1 MEDQSG
7 VFCSTAGEI
16 FDDRD
21 SLSDHYKSEFHR
33 YNLKRK
39 VAGLAPVTREFY
51 EARRAQL
58 SAASGVP
65 TQKTWFDPLTR
76 KKFFSENTYLAYTR
90 SKKYQDVVK
99 TTGQPAP
106 PPVITLRRLDHPN
119 SPPPPPLPSSSM
131 AVDTPPTEPTAN
143 DDDATSSG
151 WETASDNDDADG
163 TDNNEGSQDSWE
175 EWDICR
181 SLFDNKISSSLETNL
196 GYMWKTFGFYIP
208 DAQYCSDPEGL
219 IKYLGAKLQYGHVPL
234 QERGDNPNAK
244 SFHSLHAVQRHMVDV
259 GKCKILFDGN
269 EEEYD
274 EFYDYSPLLQ
284 EGGDGEGME
293 VDGEGGGER
302 GVMTMMGGGG
312 GGGDVD
318 WGAGGYEL
326 IISGTEGGGK
336 IIGNREFAR
345 YYKQRHKGT
354 DGRASAIAAKRM
366 RAQYSK
372 LSVPLLG
379 DGSEYASGA
388 VAAKKAEERYMKR
401 FTRDKLR
408 MSLRRNLN
416 DNNPKNVPY

>member
-1 MEDQSG
+1 M
-7 VFCSTAGEI
+7 FCSTAGEV

-58 SAASGVP
+58 SAASGAP

-76 KKFFSENTYLAYTR
+76 KKFFSENTYIAYTR
-90 SKKYQDVVK
+90 SKKYQDAVK
-99 TTGQPAP
+99 STGQPAP
-106 PPVITLRRLDHPN
+106 PPVITLRRLDHPT
-119 SPPPPPLPSSSM
+119 STPPPPPPSTM
-131 AVDTPPTEPTAN
+131 AVDTPPTEPITN
-143 DDDATSSG
+143 DDDAASSG
-151 WETASDNDDADG
+151 WETASDNDND
-163 TDNNEGSQDSWE
+163 DNKGPQESWE
-175 EWDICR
+175 EWDVCR
-181 SLFDNKISSSLETNL
+181 SLFDNKVGYSLESNL
-196 GYMWKTFGFYIP
+196 EYMWKKFGFYIP

-284 EGGDGEGME
+284 EGGEGME
-293 VDGEGGGER
+293 VDEEGGER

-312 GGGDVD
+312 GGDMD

-326 IISGTEGGGK
+326 IISGTEGGGGK

-401 FTRDKLR
+401 FTREKLR